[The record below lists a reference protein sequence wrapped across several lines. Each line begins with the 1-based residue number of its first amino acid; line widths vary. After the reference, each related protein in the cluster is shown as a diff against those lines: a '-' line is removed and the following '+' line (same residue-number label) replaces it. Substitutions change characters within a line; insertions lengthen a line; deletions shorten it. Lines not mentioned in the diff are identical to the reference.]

1 MGQLS
6 YWLGLLDVESLADAT
21 PDGGGRENKEGSQL
35 RMRPLRVLIA
45 DDHRLM
51 LEAIRL
57 VLEEAEDIDIVGEA
71 TSGSQVLPLIGRSSP
86 ELVLLDIRMPEM
98 DGLTCL
104 DRIRKVHP
112 DLTVVM
118 LSAYDDPETIASA
131 LARGAKSFIGKMVD
145 PRDLPS
151 ALRLVAQGAVYRPVN
166 GNEMTG
172 PRPAEEAGLTPGEQR
187 VLEALARG
195 LSNKEIA
202 QELWLTQQT
211 VKFHLTN
218 IYRRLGVANRTEAVR
233 HAYKHR
239 LVAHPFFEPAA

>member
-1 MGQLS
+1 
-6 YWLGLLDVESLADAT
+6 
-21 PDGGGRENKEGSQL
+21 
-35 RMRPLRVLIA
+35 MRPLKVLIA

-57 VLEEAEDIDIVGEA
+57 VLEQADDIEIVGE
-71 TSGSQVLPLIGRSSP
+71 TTRGTQVLPLVARTNP
-86 ELVLLDIRMPEM
+86 DLVLLDIRMPEM

-104 DRIRKVHP
+104 DRLQKQHP
-112 DLTVVM
+112 GVMVVIM
-118 LSAYDDPETIASA
+118 SSYDDSETIASA
-131 LARGAKSFIGKMVD
+131 LARGAKSFIGKMID

-166 GNEMTG
+166 GGE
-172 PRPAEEAGLTPGEQR
+172 PAREREADKAGLTPSEQR

-202 QELWLTQQT
+202 EELWLTRQT

-218 IYRRLGVANRTEAVR
+218 IYRRLGVTNRTEAVR

-239 LVAHPFFEPAA
+239 LVAHPFFEAV

>member
-1 MGQLS
+1 
-6 YWLGLLDVESLADAT
+6 
-21 PDGGGRENKEGSQL
+21 
-35 RMRPLRVLIA
+35 MRPLRVLIA

-71 TSGSQVLPLIGRSSP
+71 TSGSQVLPLIARTSP

-104 DRIRKVHP
+104 DRIRKLHP
-112 DLTVVM
+112 DLAVVM

-151 ALRLVAQGAVYRPVN
+151 ALRLVAQGAVYQPMN

-172 PRPAEEAGLTPGEQR
+172 PRPADEAGLTPSEQR

>member
-1 MGQLS
+1 
-6 YWLGLLDVESLADAT
+6 
-21 PDGGGRENKEGSQL
+21 
-35 RMRPLRVLIA
+35 MRPLKVLIA
-45 DDHRLM
+45 DDHRLI
-51 LEAIRL
+51 LEAIQL
-57 VLEEAEDIDIVGEA
+57 VLEDVDDIEIVGQ
-71 TSGSQVLPLIGRSSP
+71 TTNGTQVLPLIGRTSP
-86 ELVLLDIRMPEM
+86 DLVLLDVRMPEM

-104 DRIRKVHP
+104 DRIRKQHP
-112 DLTVVM
+112 DVTVVM
-118 LSAYDDPETIASA
+118 LSAHDDPETIASA
-131 LARGAKSFIGKMVD
+131 LSRGAKSFIGKMVD

-151 ALRLVAQGAVYRPVN
+151 ALRLIAQGAVYRPVE
-166 GNEMTG
+166 GDEVT
-172 PRPAEEAGLTPGEQR
+172 RVAPAQEAGLTPSEQR

-233 HAYKHR
+233 HAYQHR

>member
-1 MGQLS
+1 
-6 YWLGLLDVESLADAT
+6 
-21 PDGGGRENKEGSQL
+21 
-35 RMRPLRVLIA
+35 MRPLKVLIA
-45 DDHRLM
+45 DDHRLI

-57 VLEEAEDIDIVGEA
+57 VLEQANDIEIVGE
-71 TSGSQVLPLIGRSSP
+71 TTRGTQVLPLVARTNP
-86 ELVLLDIRMPEM
+86 DLVLLDIRMPEM

-104 DRIRKVHP
+104 DRLQKQHP
-112 DLTVVM
+112 GVTVVIM
-118 LSAYDDPETIASA
+118 SAYDDPETIASA
-131 LARGAKSFIGKMVD
+131 LARGAKSFVGKMID

-166 GNEMTG
+166 GAA
-172 PRPAEEAGLTPGEQR
+172 PAREREADKAGLTPSEQR

-202 QELWLTQQT
+202 EELWLTRQT

-218 IYRRLGVANRTEAVR
+218 IYRRLGVTNRTEAVR

-239 LVAHPFFEPAA
+239 LVAHPFFEAV

>member
-1 MGQLS
+1 
-6 YWLGLLDVESLADAT
+6 
-21 PDGGGRENKEGSQL
+21 
-35 RMRPLRVLIA
+35 MRPLRVLIA

-71 TSGSQVLPLIGRSSP
+71 TSGSQVLPLIGRTSP

-104 DRIRKVHP
+104 DRIRKLHP

-151 ALRLVAQGAVYRPVN
+151 ALRLVAQGAVYQPMN

-172 PRPAEEAGLTPGEQR
+172 PRPADEAGLTPSEQR